1 MTPLEIRHAAIEATM
16 ARYRGRPFA
25 WGKVDCAK
33 VAAFH
38 LKKMGVRISIS
49 KAGAY
54 SNAIGAQRAI
64 MRMGYGTIPDLLDGI
79 GLTRIPYSRLMLGD
93 LVVADGHDGMAAIGI
108 YAGNG
113 HVLGF
118 HEDYLD
124 QGLVAV
130 DLKPEFAWS
139 VL

>member
-1 MTPLEIRHAAIEATM
+1 M

-38 LKKMGVRISIS
+38 LKKLGYAISIS
-49 KAGAY
+49 KTGSYASARGAKA
-54 SNAIGAQRAI
+54 AIG
-64 MRMGYGTIPDLLDGI
+64 RMGYDNLTDLLDGL
-79 GLTRIPYSRLMLGD
+79 GLTRIPYSRLLLGD
-93 LVVADGHDGMAAIGI
+93 LVLAEGHDGVDAIGI
-108 YAGNG
+108 YASNG

-118 HEDYLD
+118 HEDFLD

-130 DLKPEFAWS
+130 DLTPVAAWS

>member
-1 MTPLEIRHAAIEATM
+1 M

-33 VAAFH
+33 VAAYH
-38 LKKMGVRISIS
+38 LKQLGHPIFIS
-49 KAGAY
+49 KAGSYA
-54 SNAIGAQRAI
+54 SPVSARRALARLGHDSLPSLIDGLGLSRIPHSRLLLGDIIVNDGHAGLDAIG
-64 MRMGYGTIPDLLDGI
+64 L
-79 GLTRIPYSRLMLGD
+79 
-93 LVVADGHDGMAAIGI
+93 

-118 HEDYLD
+118 HEDHLD
-124 QGLVAV
+124 QGLVAMDV
-130 DLKPEFAWS
+130 APAIAWS

>member
-16 ARYRGRPFA
+16 ARFRGRPFA

-38 LKKMGVRISIS
+38 LKKMGFKISIS
-49 KAGAY
+49 KAGSY
-54 SNAIGAQRAI
+54 SSALGAQRAI
-64 MRMGYGTIPDLLDGI
+64 VRMGYDTIPELLDGL
-79 GLTRIPYSRLMLGD
+79 GLTRIPYSRLLLGD
-93 LVVADGHDGMAAIGI
+93 LVVADGHDGIAAIGI
-108 YAGNG
+108 YASNG

-118 HEDYLD
+118 HEDHLD

-130 DLKPEFAWS
+130 DLKPDFAWS

>member
-1 MTPLEIRHAAIEATM
+1 MTPLERRHAAIEATM
-16 ARYRGRPFA
+16 ARYRGRPFV

-38 LKKMGVRISIS
+38 LKKLGYPIRIS

-54 SNAIGAQRAI
+54 GSALTARRAI
-64 MRMGYGTIPDLLDGI
+64 TRMGFDSLPALVDSL
-79 GLTRIPYSRLMLGD
+79 GLSRIPYSRLLLGD
-93 LVVADGHDGMAAIGI
+93 LIMNEGHAGIDAIGI
-108 YAGNG
+108 YAGNN

-124 QGLVAV
+124 HGLVAIDV
-130 DLKPEFAWS
+130 KPDIAWS

>member
-1 MTPLEIRHAAIEATM
+1 MMPLERRHAAIEATM
-16 ARYRGRPFA
+16 ARYRGRPFL

-38 LKKMGVRISIS
+38 LKKLGYPILIS

-54 SNAIGAQRAI
+54 HSARSARRAI
-64 MRMGYGTIPDLLDGI
+64 SRMGFDNLAALIDSL
-79 GLTRIPYSRLMLGD
+79 GLSRIPYSRLLLGD
-93 LVVADGHDGMAAIGI
+93 IILNEGHAGIDAIGI

-118 HEDYLD
+118 HEDHLH
-124 QGLVAV
+124 QGLVAIDV
-130 DLKPEFAWS
+130 MPTIAWS

>member
-1 MTPLEIRHAAIEATM
+1 M

-33 VAAFH
+33 VAAYH
-38 LKKMGVRISIS
+38 LKKLGYPISIS

-54 SNAIGAQRAI
+54 ASARGAHRAIG
-64 MRMGYGTIPDLLDGI
+64 RMGYDNLTDLLDGL
-79 GLTRIPYSRLMLGD
+79 GLTRIPYSRLLLGD
-93 LVVADGHDGMAAIGI
+93 LVLAQGHGGVDAIGI
-108 YAGNG
+108 YASNG

-118 HEDYLD
+118 HEDCLD
-124 QGLVAV
+124 LGLVTV
-130 DLKPEFAWS
+130 DLVPVASWS